1 MQRLVTFFISHRMFV
16 NILVLTV
23 FIGGAVSAYNS
34 RKEGF
39 PEVSMNRITI
49 ETRYPGAAVSDVEL
63 NVTVPIENELLTIDG
78 IKEILSISEEGFS
91 IVEVRADDNATDRDF
106 AKLFDD
112 IDRAVQSS
120 MDLPDN
126 IEGRPVI
133 REFTSSDVPVLEIGY
148 AGEYELL
155 KPYLDQLEVKLRR
168 ISGVGEISVAGV
180 PDMEVQIL
188 IDPVKAKS
196 YNVDLRMIS
205 AAVQKRNL
213 EGSGGTLESFVGERK
228 VVLFSKF
235 DDYREVLNTNVI
247 MNSDGYG
254 IKLSQMAEVIMV
266 PEERNL
272 IVRNNGRRGA
282 SLTVKKTGSSDLIKT
297 VDSIIEL
304 LNTETVPDGVEV
316 KILFDQSGL
325 TRNRISLLAGNALM
339 GFALVIIILIG
350 IFNYRTALW
359 TAFGIPF
366 TLFALFIFM
375 KFIGLSINLISL
387 GGFIIIIGM
396 LVDDAIVISE
406 ETNTN
411 RERGLD
417 PAEAAKEAVKSMWMP
432 VLASSLTTMI
442 AFSPLFFLNGFPGKF
457 IWAIPLMVIVGLTV
471 SLFESFFVLPTH
483 LAHSRSEK
491 PVKRKVISKMEN
503 GYRKLVTYA
512 VKKRYLVVVA
522 AIILCIISIAALGKF
537 AKKDPFPQE
546 ASEGFT
552 LKLTAV
558 PGTPASE
565 TEKEISAIEDLV
577 AKLAREEIVGYNTR
591 IGTHNEL
598 TTVNRGTQNNLAI
611 MFVYLH
617 PYSQRE
623 RSAQQI
629 IDALQDP
636 INKVIDSKTVVTG
649 EIKRQGPPMG
659 KPFEI
664 RIISNDDDV
673 RIAMEKKVHSF
684 VDGIAGVYDVENDDI
699 DGKNEVDL
707 KIDYDI
713 LSRTGLTV
721 EDVLSALRIAFDG
734 QIISK
739 MVTLDESINI
749 RVRLD
754 EDARTDED
762 FLTDLPVANRS
773 GQIINI
779 ENFISLSE
787 KPGRGTVRHVNGIRA
802 VTVFGNTDLQVIN
815 PMKVMQLVKQN
826 FQSDEQVSIEFS
838 GQPVESALIFSG
850 LSSAALLAFAGIYL
864 VIVLIFNSF
873 KRPFM
878 VLLAIPLLVAG
889 FAFVL
894 LTHRI
899 PISMMSG
906 IAMIG
911 LMGVVV
917 NNSILLIHTI
927 GAKDKPG
934 KKTDPQKKIVDG
946 AVSRLRPI
954 MMSTITTVLGVLPTG
969 YGIGGSDPFL
979 SQMSLVLAYGLL
991 FGAAITLVVIPV
1003 VVAISNDLP
1012 QVFARS

>member
-78 IKEILSISEEGFS
+78 IKEVLSVSEESLS
-91 IVEVRADDNATDRDF
+91 IVEVRADDNSTDRDF

-120 MDLPDN
+120 LDLPDN
-126 IEGRPVI
+126 VEGRPVI

-148 AGEYELL
+148 SGEYEKL
-155 KPYLDQLEVKLRR
+155 KPYIDQLEVKLRR
-168 ISGVGEISVAGV
+168 IPGVGEISIAGV

-205 AAVQKRNL
+205 AAVGKRNL

-247 MNSDGYG
+247 MNRDGYG
-254 IKLSQMAEVIMV
+254 IKLGQMAEVIMV
-266 PEERNL
+266 PENRNL

-282 SLTVKKTGSSDLIKT
+282 SITIKKTGSSDLIKT
-297 VDSIIEL
+297 VDSVYEL
-304 LNTETVPDGVEV
+304 LNAEVIPDGVDM
-316 KILFDQSGL
+316 KILFDQSRL

-375 KFIGLSINLISL
+375 KAIGLSINLISL

-411 RERGLD
+411 REGGLSPTD
-417 PAEAAKEAVKSMWMP
+417 AAKMAVKDMWMP

-457 IWAIPLMVIVGLTV
+457 IWAIPLMVVVGLAI

-483 LAHSRSEK
+483 LAHSKIEK
-491 PVKRKVISKMEN
+491 PVKRKLITRMEN
-503 GYRKLVTYA
+503 GYRKLVTFA
-512 VKKRYLVVVA
+512 VNKRYIFVTGAV
-522 AIILCIISIAALGKF
+522 ILCIASLVALGKF

-552 LKLTAV
+552 LKLTAI

-565 TEKEISAIEDLV
+565 TEKEMAAIENLV
-577 AKLAREEIVGYNTR
+577 SKLASEEIVGFNTR

-617 PYSQRE
+617 PYSQRD

-629 IDALQDP
+629 IDELQDP
-636 INKVIDSKTVVTG
+636 ISKVIDSKTVVTG

-659 KPFEI
+659 KPFEV
-664 RIISNDDDV
+664 RIISNNDTARVKTEEEV
-673 RIAMEKKVHSF
+673 RSYIKSI
-684 VDGIAGVYDVENDDI
+684 DGVYDVENDDV

-721 EDVLSALRIAFDG
+721 EDVLSTLRIAFDG

-739 MVTLDESINI
+739 MVTLNESINI
-749 RVRLD
+749 RVRLN

-762 FLTDLPVANRS
+762 FLKSLPVANRS

-779 ENFISLSE
+779 ENFISISE
-787 KPGRGTVRHVNGIRA
+787 KPGKGTLRHVNGVRA
-802 VTVFGNTDLQVIN
+802 VTVYGNTDLRVIN
-815 PMKVMQLVKQN
+815 PMKVMQLVGSKFKTN
-826 FQSDEQVSIEFS
+826 DQVSIEFS

-864 VIVLIFNSF
+864 VIALIFNSF

-878 VLLAIPLLVAG
+878 VLLAVPLLVAG

-927 GAKDKPG
+927 GAKDKSG
-934 KKTDPQKKIVDG
+934 KKTDPQKKIVEG

-954 MMSTITTVLGVLPTG
+954 MMSTLTTVLGVLPTG

-991 FGAAITLVVIPV
+991 FGAGITLVIIPV
-1003 VVAISNDLP
+1003 VIAISDDLKKI
-1012 QVFARS
+1012 FIGS